1 MTDMTA
7 CFDLLQTLPDG
18 VCIVDQDYNIVF
30 WNKRLVQW
38 SQQAASRFVGQK
50 LTDLY
55 PSLDSPAYR
64 IRIDQVLRNGPPAFF
79 SMLLHHHLF
88 DFKNPD
94 GSLQAQRVTV
104 APLCSNN
111 EIFALFTVVDMTR
124 SVLREEKYK
133 KVLLS
138 YEHEIEQRKQL
149 EQQNNMLV
157 RAVDK
162 AAEAFVIMRIHG
174 EIEYVNKVFLVQTGC
189 SSEDSVLG
197 ESYWDAYLMPLEG
210 SMNRTIRQVVSSAE
224 TWQGRLEIKRKDN
237 STFMASVSIAP
248 IMNRQGKVTHA
259 VVVQEDINE
268 QLKFEMQ
275 YRQSQKQEALATLIG
290 GIAHDFNNLLSG
302 MLGHLYL
309 ANREVKDMP
318 KTSVRL
324 SKIQDVVNDI
334 AGIVQ
339 QLMTFARKGEVK
351 KRKFPLGS
359 FIKEFVRLAEHTV
372 PDNIKLSIDFQRAD
386 FPCQGDVESL
396 QEALLNIIQNAVDAV
411 VDTQDPTIIVGLQSW
426 DADKA
431 PVWVEKHAV
440 LAEGRFAHVTIADNG
455 SGIKEED
462 IHKVFDPFFTTKAL
476 GSGLGLAVAIGNIKN
491 NHGMIDIESSLQ
503 GTVVHIWLPLLE
515 NKQNEEKHA
524 ARPSGAMNQTILL
537 VDDDA
542 FVRDTSTEFLEL
554 LGYQILQAEDGQYAV
569 DIMREHGAQV
579 DLIVMDMVMPRM
591 VGTAAATQIRQLY
604 PDVPIIFAT
613 AYDQSI
619 SIKATKDFSHS
630 LLMSKPFHPDSLQ
643 ENIEAFLHLCSS

>member
-1 MTDMTA
+1 
-7 CFDLLQTLPDG
+7 
-18 VCIVDQDYNIVF
+18 
-30 WNKRLVQW
+30 VQW
-38 SQQAASRFVGQK
+38 SQQAESMFIGQK

-55 PSLDSPAYR
+55 PHLDSPAYKT
-64 IRIDQVLRNGPPAFF
+64 RIDQVLHNGPPAFF

-104 APLCSNN
+104 TSLRNGDKT
-111 EIFALFTVVDMTR
+111 FALFTVVDMTR
-124 SVLREEKYK
+124 SVLREDKYK

-138 YEHEIEQRKQL
+138 YEHELEQRKHL
-149 EQQNNMLV
+149 EKQNKMLV
-157 RAVDK
+157 RAVDR

-174 EIEYVNKVFLVQTGC
+174 EIEYVNKAFLEQTGC
-189 SSEDSVLG
+189 LNAELALG
-197 ESYWDAYLMPLEG
+197 ESYWDTYMMHLEETP
-210 SMNRTIRQVVSSAE
+210 NLAVKQVVSGAE

-237 STFMASVSIAP
+237 SCFMASVSIAP
-248 IMNRQGKVTHA
+248 IVNQQGKVTHA
-259 VVVQEDINE
+259 VVVQEDISE

-324 SKIQDVVNDI
+324 SRIQDVANDI

-396 QEALLNIIQNAVDAV
+396 QEALLNIIQNAVDAA
-411 VDTQDPTIIVGLQSW
+411 VDTRESTITVGLHSW
-426 DADKA
+426 NAADDL
-431 PVWVEKHAV
+431 VWVEKHAA
-440 LAEGRFAHVTIADNG
+440 LAEGKFAHITIADNG
-455 SGIKEED
+455 SGIKEEY

-491 NHGMIDIESSLQ
+491 NHGMVDVESSLN

-515 NKQNEEKHA
+515 DKKPEAAHA
-524 ARPSGAMNQTILL
+524 ERSSGVMNQTILL

-542 FVRDTSTEFLEL
+542 LVRDTCAELLEL
-554 LGYQILQAEDGQYAV
+554 LGYQIFQAEDGQYAV
-569 DIMREHGAQV
+569 DIMRERGDQI
-579 DLIVMDMVMPRM
+579 DLVVMDMVMPRL

-619 SIKATKDFSHS
+619 SVKATKDFAHS
-630 LLMSKPFHPDSLQ
+630 MLMSKPFHPDTLQ
-643 ENIEAFLHLCSS
+643 ENIEVFLH

>member
-1 MTDMTA
+1 MKSLT
-7 CFDLLQTLPDG
+7 CFHVLQTLSDG

-30 WNKRLVQW
+30 WNKRLEQW
-38 SQQAASRFVGQK
+38 SQQAESEFVGQK
-50 LTDLY
+50 LTALY
-55 PSLDSPAYR
+55 PRLNDIAYKT
-64 IRIDQVLRNGPPAFF
+64 RIDQVLQNGPPAFF

-104 APLCSNN
+104 TSLRKKG
-111 EIFALFTVVDMTR
+111 ETLALFTVVDMTR
-124 SVLREEKYK
+124 SVLREAKYK
-133 KVLLS
+133 AVLAS

-157 RAVDK
+157 RAVDR

-174 EIEYVNKVFLVQTGC
+174 EIEYVNKAFLAQTAC
-189 SSEDSVLG
+189 SSSELALG
-197 ESYWDAYLMPLEG
+197 ESYWDTYMMPLEG
-210 SMNRTIRQVVSSAE
+210 NPNLAIKQVVSAAE
-224 TWQGRLEIKRKDN
+224 TWQGRLEIKRKDK
-237 STFMASVSIAP
+237 SSFMASVSIAP
-248 IMNRQGKVTHA
+248 IVNQLGKVTHA
-259 VVVQEDINE
+259 VVVQEDISE

-324 SKIQDVVNDI
+324 GKIQDVANDI

-386 FPCQGDVESL
+386 FSCQGDVESL
-396 QEALLNIIQNAVDAV
+396 QEALLNIIQNAVDAA
-411 VDTQDPTIIVGLQSW
+411 VDTREPTIVLGLQSW
-426 DADKA
+426 DADNGSF
-431 PVWVEKHAV
+431 WIEKHAA
-440 LAEGRFAHVTIADNG
+440 LAEGRFAHITIADNG
-455 SGIKEED
+455 LGIKEED
-462 IHKVFDPFFTTKAL
+462 LHKVFDPFYTTKTL

-491 NHGMIDIESSLQ
+491 NHGMIDIESKPE
-503 GTVVHIWLPLLE
+503 GTVVHIWLPLLQ
-515 NKQNEEKHA
+515 NQKNEEVHSTLP
-524 ARPSGAMNQTILL
+524 RETMNQTILL
-537 VDDDA
+537 VDDDGL
-542 FVRDTSTEFLEL
+542 VRDTCAEFLDI

-569 DIMREHGAQV
+569 DIMREHGDKV
-579 DLIVMDMVMPRM
+579 DLIVMDMVMPRL
-591 VGTAAATQIRQLY
+591 VGTAAASQIRKLY
-604 PDVPIIFAT
+604 PDIPIIFAT

-619 SIKATKDFSHS
+619 SIKATKDFAHS
-630 LLMSKPFHPDSLQ
+630 MLMSKPFHPDTLQ
-643 ENIEAFLHLCSS
+643 ENIEAFLH

>member
-1 MTDMTA
+1 MKSLM
-7 CFDLLQTLPDG
+7 CFDVLQTLPDG
-18 VCIVDQDYNIVF
+18 VCIVDKDYKIVF

-38 SQQAASRFVGQK
+38 SQQAESVFVGQK

-55 PSLDSPAYR
+55 PRLAGLAYKT
-64 IRIDQVLRNGPPAFF
+64 RIDQVLHNGSPAFF

-88 DFKNPD
+88 DFQKPD

-104 APLCSNN
+104 TSLRNDN
-111 EIFALFTVVDMTR
+111 ETLALFTVVDMTR
-124 SVLREEKYK
+124 SVLREEKHK
-133 KVLLS
+133 KVLAS

-149 EQQNNMLV
+149 EQQNNILV

-174 EIEYVNKVFLVQTGC
+174 DIEYVNKAFLAQTGC
-189 SSEDSVLG
+189 LSSEHVLG
-197 ESYWDAYLMPLEG
+197 ESYWDTYIMPLED
-210 SMNRTIRQVVSSAE
+210 NLNLTVKQVVSGAE
-224 TWQGRLEIKRKDN
+224 TWQGRLEIKRKDD
-237 STFMASVSIAP
+237 SCFMASVSIAP
-248 IMNRQGKVTHA
+248 IVNPQGKVTHA
-259 VVVQEDINE
+259 VVVQEDISE

-275 YRQSQKQEALATLIG
+275 YRQSEKQEALATLIG

-324 SKIQDVVNDI
+324 GKIQGVANDI

-351 KRKFPLGS
+351 KRRFPLGS
-359 FIKEFVRLAEHTV
+359 FIKEFIRLAEHTV

-386 FPCQGDVESL
+386 FSCQGDVESL
-396 QEALLNIIQNAVDAV
+396 QEALLNIIQNAVDAA
-411 VDTQDPTIIVGLQSW
+411 VDTREPTIILGLQSW
-426 DADKA
+426 DADNDSL
-431 PVWVEKHAV
+431 WVKKHAA
-440 LAEGRFAHVTIADNG
+440 LAEGRFAHITIADNG
-455 SGIKEED
+455 SGIKDED
-462 IHKVFDPFFTTKAL
+462 IHKVFDPFFTTKTL

-491 NHGMIDIESSLQ
+491 NHGMIDIESKPD

-515 NKQNEEKHA
+515 DKKSEEIHSILP
-524 ARPSGAMNQTILL
+524 RETMNQTILL
-537 VDDDA
+537 VDDDGL
-542 FVRDTSTEFLEL
+542 VRDTCAEL
-554 LGYQILQAEDGQYAV
+554 LDVLGYQILQAEDGQCAV
-569 DIMREHGAQV
+569 DMMREHGDQV
-579 DLIVMDMVMPRM
+579 DLIVMDMVMPRL
-591 VGTAAATQIRQLY
+591 VGTAAASQIRQLY

-619 SIKATKDFSHS
+619 SIKATKDFAHS
-630 LLMSKPFHPDSLQ
+630 MLMSKPFHPDTLQ
-643 ENIEAFLHLCSS
+643 ENIEAFLY